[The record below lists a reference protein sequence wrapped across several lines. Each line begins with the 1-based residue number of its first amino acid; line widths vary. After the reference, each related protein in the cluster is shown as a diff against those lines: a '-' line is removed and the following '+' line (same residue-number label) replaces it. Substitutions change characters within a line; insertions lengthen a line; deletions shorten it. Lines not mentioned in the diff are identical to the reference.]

1 MHIPVIFSFARSGG
15 TLANQLLGIHPD
27 CLILSEINPAGS
39 VVPMAKQ
46 AVEWLNLIGPAEVS
60 QFEKRPYSQQ
70 IALLHER
77 SRSKGNTLIIRDWVT
92 INFLPG
98 AGGISVVSSAIL
110 EQRIYLAQVGCS
122 SQPLVITR
130 KANSVYQSIRRNF
143 MHLSNLAVDDFLAAY
158 LDYARAVSDFP
169 KVSLEALQFAP
180 RETLIQ
186 ILRGLGLST
195 SYVDQQLLTFSSFTR
210 CTGNNTL
217 AVPSETTHAR
227 HIVPV
232 GSRSET
238 DNAASINRVAAFM
251 EVDHL
256 LGYSE

>member
-1 MHIPVIFSFARSGG
+1 MHLPIIYSFARSGG
-15 TLANQLLGIHPD
+15 TLVNQLLGVHPD
-27 CLILSEINPAGS
+27 CLILSEINPAAS
-39 VVPMAKQ
+39 VIPVTKQAADWLGLIEAGEIVQFQEFSYAKQ
-46 AVEWLNLIGPAEVS
+46 IFILN
-60 QFEKRPYSQQ
+60 
-70 IALLHER
+70 ER
-77 SRSKGNTLIIRDWVT
+77 AKSKGNMLIIRDWVT
-92 INFLPG
+92 VNFLPG
-98 AGGISVVSSAIL
+98 AGGISVVPSAIL
-110 EQRIYLAQVGCS
+110 EQHIYLEQVGCS
-122 SQPLVITR
+122 LQPLVITR

-143 MHLSNLAVDDFLAAY
+143 MHLSNLTADDFLSVY
-158 LDYARAVSDFP
+158 LDYARAVCNFP

-186 ILRGLGLST
+186 ILRGLGIST
-195 SYVDQQLLTFSSFTR
+195 SYVDQQLLTFSNFTR

-238 DNAASINRVAAFM
+238 DNVSINREAGFM

-256 LGYSE
+256 LGYSA